1 MGQGRRTRCLRGRP
15 TRPRRLIALADVH
28 PPCAMSD
35 QPSHLGV
42 LVDQAGSRG
51 AVGSWPSWP
60 HRGARSPTPAYDPAP
75 GGSRTRQRRSGRQ
88 PSQGRRPTTAP
99 RSLDPTSGQSPVPIQ
114 GHRANLDLPG
124 GSGTDTFNGRSR
136 SSQMTPPR
144 RRCAATHRTDLP
156 QSVRCG
162 SQAVMESGE
171 RQSADARAR
180 GHEQGSGDRR
190 RPPAACARRPT
201 SRIRLVGH
209 QWVHCRR
216 VHQGL
221 GCRCRR
227 PRRPAPRQTQAKSCV
242 AVPARRSRAVALA
255 KVARASLEQRIAT
268 APGSMP
274 PRAHRP
280 SPAAKARRRRFQLE
294 RKPSDAVLLS
304 RPGPTMDLV
313 PTREPSPIFALCQ
326 PKGFCSTSRQRRAA
340 VVFPVH
346 GSPTVRNSVG
356 CLIIN
361 PLFDQTP
368 HHG

>member
-1 MGQGRRTRCLRGRP
+1 
-15 TRPRRLIALADVH
+15 
-28 PPCAMSD
+28 
-35 QPSHLGV
+35 
-42 LVDQAGSRG
+42 
-51 AVGSWPSWP
+51 
-60 HRGARSPTPAYDPAP
+60 
-75 GGSRTRQRRSGRQ
+75 
-88 PSQGRRPTTAP
+88 
-99 RSLDPTSGQSPVPIQ
+99 
-114 GHRANLDLPG
+114 
-124 GSGTDTFNGRSR
+124 
-136 SSQMTPPR
+136 
-144 RRCAATHRTDLP
+144 
-156 QSVRCG
+156 
-162 SQAVMESGE
+162 MESGE

-326 PKGFCSTSRQRRAA
+326 PKCFLLDLHSTPRSSGLPCAREPHSQEQCWLPHHHPCSTRRLILAEGRRCGRLSGDGAA
-340 VVFPVH
+340 PSGGDRREPQLVDDIFDLH
-346 GSPTVRNSVG
+346 GIAVG
-356 CLIIN
+356 STG
-361 PLFDQTP
+361 PYGGP
-368 HHG
+368 RAHHRDGTRP